1 MTLGPQEYTH
11 TLKSHLCRRVV
22 HLEVFSTPQQTLPE
36 LQPQILQSHYLF
48 QSFGINLSLPSS
60 CLNSIVTGWQ
70 LHLGF
75 GLKPKHQNIQVL
87 ILSPWQAGSEALLS
101 HGVPLASSDAHH
113 HCDWSIPRIHKL
125 HCRHLICKIFGFF
138 KTCLKH
144 LSNSMSMI
152 DEKLSINYVQFNYNT
167 VCSGPVLDVSWDF
180 TWISD

>member
-152 DEKLSINYVQFNYNT
+152 DEKLSIMSNSITIQYAQVQF
-167 VCSGPVLDVSWDF
+167 
-180 TWISD
+180 